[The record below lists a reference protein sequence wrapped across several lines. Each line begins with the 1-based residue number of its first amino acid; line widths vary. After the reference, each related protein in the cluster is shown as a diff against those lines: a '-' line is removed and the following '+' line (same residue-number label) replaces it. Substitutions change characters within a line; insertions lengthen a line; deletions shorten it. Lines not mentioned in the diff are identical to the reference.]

1 MKSLKLLFFY
11 LLIISLDVG
20 RLFLQKRYYTT
31 HSRCHLHSRCRWTHR
46 YFYES
51 NKRRRPLTNGTSA
64 TAVHRLTK
72 ALYTPMLRK
81 ANLCLP
87 YMSPTSSGQTYEG
100 STVIRLSKGSPIK
113 LDDNTLADWD
123 TVKTNMITSGPK
135 GGIFR
140 ELRFDYDGSFIY
152 FYISMMSKKSNGDI
166 FDFYIDADNN
176 AGTGFITSLF
186 TNAGMDV
193 LMEGAMLDN
202 WFDVFYHSGAQNSFS
217 FDPQSINEF
226 YKIGTIVESGGLLK
240 FEGRINRSKIAG
252 LTGKGLK
259 IGITA
264 TKSDWSVTLGNAPD
278 DGSPAF
284 FLDTSD

>member
-1 MKSLKLLFFY
+1 MKSFKLLFSY
-11 LLIISLDVG
+11 LLITAFTLGVYSCKKDSTQPIVDVI
-20 RLFLQKRYYTT
+20 YTVDVDGLT
-31 HSRCHLHSRCRWTHR
+31 ATFTNQTKGATSYKWDFGDGSSSTD
-46 YFYES
+46 ES
-51 NKRRRPLTNGTSA
+51 PVHTYAAKGKFVPTLYVTS
-64 TAVHRLTK
+64 
-72 ALYTPMLRK
+72 
-81 ANLCLP
+81 
-87 YMSPTSSGQTYEG
+87 SSGQTYEG

-176 AGTGFITSLF
+176 AGTGFINSSF

-202 WFDVFYHSGAQNSFS
+202 WFDVYYHSGAQNSFS

>member
-1 MKSLKLLFFY
+1 MKSLKILFFY
-11 LLIISLDVG
+11 LLMITLILSVYSCKKDNAQPIVDVI
-20 RLFLQKRYYTT
+20 YTV
-31 HSRCHLHSRCRWTHR
+31 
-46 YFYES
+46 
-51 NKRRRPLTNGTSA
+51 NVDGLTATFTNQTKGVTSYKWEFGDGTSS
-64 TAVHRLTK
+64 TNESPVHTYAAK
-72 ALYTPMLRK
+72 GKFVPTLYVT
-81 ANLCLP
+81 
-87 YMSPTSSGQTYEG
+87 TSSGQTYEG

-113 LDDNTLADWD
+113 LDDNSLADWD

-176 AGTGFITSLF
+176 AGTGLITSLF

-217 FDPQSINEF
+217 FNQQSINEF
-226 YKIGTIVESGGLLK
+226 YKIGTVVESGGLLK
-240 FEGRINRSKIAG
+240 FEGRINRSKISG
-252 LTGKGLK
+252 LTGKGFK

-264 TKSDWSVTLGNAPD
+264 TKNDWSATIGTAPD